1 MICSDNV
8 EYNIVL
14 QKTLV
19 SFFTIIH
26 LTNISHQVDESVPLS
41 KKIFRSEMV
50 TSLNSQM
57 KSSEFSKLLHINHRP
72 KTLAWRSKRLNSR

>member
-14 QKTLV
+14 QKTLL
-19 SFFTIIH
+19 SFFTIIQ
-26 LTNISHQVDESVPLS
+26 LTNISDQVDESVPIS
-41 KKIFRSEMV
+41 NKIIRTEMV

-57 KSSEFSKLLHINHRP
+57 KPSEFSKLLHINHRP
-72 KTLAWRSKRLNSR
+72 KTLAEIKEIKF